1 MIENTLLFLVIMY
14 LFSMETEKSFSTM
27 LSWLPSGTYLM
38 YQYFD
43 IIEICVDVH
52 DGFICAFLGISQR
65 FFP

>member
-1 MIENTLLFLVIMY
+1 
-14 LFSMETEKSFSTM
+14 METEKSFSTM